1 MAALVPF
8 LTGPA
13 GLGLLSMAVAALL
26 GVLAWRSLDP
36 ETKPAQAPAAIA
48 ERAPPAAPA
57 EPAPGAQ
64 SQQQA
69 GPAAVPAAPPAQA
82 AAPDGKAPEFDL
94 VRVEPTGEAVVA
106 GRAAPGSIVRLRS
119 AGETLGQ
126 ATADPN
132 GQFVI
137 LPKDLPAGDHLL
149 SLDIAPA
156 AGGAEASSKQTVS
169 VRVPPGGKGEVVIA
183 LTAPDQPTKILS
195 DGLKPSIPPDSRP
208 APQAARPDAVAAAP
222 AAGAAQVDAA
232 LKGPADI
239 VIRSVEAEEGGAFYA
254 SGAATPG
261 ADVRLYLNG
270 SYVAEVRP
278 GPDGRWSL
286 RIEKGMVPGQYAV
299 RADLSAP
306 GSPKVAA
313 RAEVPFLYEAAPK
326 QVASA
331 PVVPV
336 GGQAETLP
344 PVTAQNGAAGDTSKP
359 EAKPDAVK
367 TVTARIEAGTPEAA
381 KPEIAKPEIAKPE
394 IAKPETGKP
403 ETGKPETGK
412 PETGKP
418 DAPKADAV
426 VSQIQTATVVRGDSL
441 WRISRQVYGHGLR
454 YTQIYRANES
464 QIRDPDMIYPGQ
476 VLVVPKEPG
485 KTE

>member
-13 GLGLLSMAVAALL
+13 GLGLLSVAVAALL

-36 ETKPAQAPAAIA
+36 EARPAESPAAITEQAPAG
-48 ERAPPAAPA
+48 APTQ
-57 EPAPGAQ
+57 PAPGAQ

-69 GPAAVPAAPPAQA
+69 GPAAVPAAPPVQA
-82 AAPDGKAPEFDL
+82 AVPDDKAPEFDL

-106 GRAAPGSIVRLRS
+106 GRAEPGSTVRLRV

-126 ATADPN
+126 ATADAN

-149 SLDIAPA
+149 TLDVAPA
-156 AGGAEASSKQTVS
+156 AGGAGPSSKQTVS
-169 VRVPPGGKGEVVIA
+169 VRIPPGGKGEVVIA

-195 DGLKPSIPPDSRP
+195 DGLKPTIPPDRGP
-208 APQAARPDAVAAAP
+208 APQAARPDGAAP
-222 AAGAAQVDAA
+222 AAGATQADPA
-232 LKGPADI
+232 LKGPAEI
-239 VIRSVEAEEGGAFYA
+239 VIRTVEAEEGGAFYA
-254 SGAATPG
+254 SGVGTPG

-270 SYVAEVRP
+270 SFVAEVRP
-278 GPDGRWSL
+278 GQDGRWSL

-299 RADLSAP
+299 RADLLAE

-344 PVTAQNGAAGDTSKP
+344 PVTAQNGAGGDASKPDMKP
-359 EAKPDAVK
+359 EAGSSGAAKTENAKTDTAKTDTAKAETVTPDA
-367 TVTARIEAGTPEAA
+367 A
-381 KPEIAKPEIAKPE
+381 
-394 IAKPETGKP
+394 
-403 ETGKPETGK
+403 
-412 PETGKP
+412 KP

-464 QIRDPDMIYPGQ
+464 QIRDPDLIYPGQ